1 MAEKE
6 IVIKTETIK
15 LEQFLKWANLVQTGG
30 EAKILI
36 QDGEVLVNGE
46 IETRRGKQLKQGDLV
61 ELKGYGI
68 FKIAR

>member
-1 MAEKE
+1 MLEKE
-6 IVIKTETIK
+6 IIIKTETIK
-15 LEQFLKWANLVQTGG
+15 LEQFLKWANIVQTGG

-46 IETRRGKQLKQGDLV
+46 IDTRRGKQLKQGDLV
-61 ELKGYGI
+61 EVKGHGI

>member
-1 MAEKE
+1 MEKE
-6 IVIKTETIK
+6 IVIKTDTIK

-46 IETRRGKQLKQGDLV
+46 IEKRRGKQLKEGDHV

-68 FKIAR
+68 FKIVR